1 LVAALSSIDAINSA
15 TSREQDILS
24 AAAQLFAAQ
33 GYPGSSMS
41 QLAAACGLS
50 KPALYHYVPDKAELL
65 ARICETHVEKL
76 AALVREVQAQK
87 LAPEAQLRAL
97 VQRFLAVYT
106 AARHEHRVLTEDL
119 KFLPEARQQ
128 RIRDLEREVVTGFAD
143 ALAALRP
150 ELAPAGL
157 SKPVTMLLFGMINW
171 TYTWHR
177 PEGPLGDAHL
187 AELVTALLLGGL
199 PGLALPATRTAA

>member
-1 LVAALSSIDAINSA
+1 MNASSP
-15 TSREQDILS
+15 REQDILA

-50 KPALYHYVPDKAELL
+50 KPALYHYVHDKAELL

-76 AALVREVQAQK
+76 AALVREVRAQG
-87 LAPEAQLRAL
+87 LAPEPQLHEL
-97 VQRFLAVYT
+97 VRRFLAVYA

-128 RIRDLEREVVTGFAD
+128 RIRELEREVVAGFAE

-150 ELAPAGL
+150 QLATAGL
-157 SKPVTMLLFGMINW
+157 AKPVTMLLFGMINW

-177 PEGPLGDAHL
+177 PEGALGDAQL
-187 AELVTALLLGGL
+187 AQLVTSLLLGGL
-199 PGLALPATRTAA
+199 PAVEASA

>member
-1 LVAALSSIDAINSA
+1 MSDNSR
-15 TSREQDILS
+15 TPREQDILA
-24 AAAQLFAAQ
+24 AAAQLFASQ

-65 ARICETHVEKL
+65 ARICETHVDKL
-76 AALVREVQAQK
+76 AALVREVLAQN
-87 LAPEAQLRAL
+87 LAPEPQLREL
-97 VQRFLAVYT
+97 VRRFLAVYT

-128 RIRDLEREVVTGFAD
+128 RIRELEREVVAGFAE
-143 ALAALRP
+143 ALTALRP
-150 ELAPAGL
+150 QLAPGGL
-157 SKPVTMLLFGMINW
+157 AKPITMLLFGMINW

-177 PEGPLGDAHL
+177 PEGALSDAQL
-187 AELVTALLLGGL
+187 AEVVSALLLGGL
-199 PGLALPATRTAA
+199 PAVSPELIA

>member
-1 LVAALSSIDAINSA
+1 MSDK
-15 TSREQDILS
+15 TDRPPREQDILA

-65 ARICETHVEKL
+65 ARICETHVAKL
-76 AALVREVQAQK
+76 AQLVREVRAQG

-119 KFLPEARQQ
+119 KFLPEPRQE
-128 RIRDLEREVVTGFAD
+128 RIRGLEREVVAGFAE

-157 SKPVTMLLFGMINW
+157 AKPITMLLFGMINW

-177 PEGPLGDAHL
+177 PEGPLRDAQL
-187 AELVTALLLGGL
+187 ADVVTALLLGGL
-199 PGLALPATRTAA
+199 PAISQEALA

>member
-1 LVAALSSIDAINSA
+1 MSDKPDRPP
-15 TSREQDILS
+15 REQDILS
-24 AAAQLFAAQ
+24 VAAQLFAAQ

-76 AALVREVQAQK
+76 AALVREVQQQS
-87 LAPEAQLRAL
+87 LEPEQQLRAL

-119 KFLPEARQQ
+119 KFLPEPRQQ
-128 RIRDLEREVVTGFAD
+128 RIRALEREVVAGFSA
-143 ALAALRP
+143 ALSQLRPQLAAAQ
-150 ELAPAGL
+150 LA
-157 SKPVTMLLFGMINW
+157 KPVTMLLFGMINW

-177 PEGPLGDAHL
+177 PEGLLGDAQL
-187 AELVTALLLGGL
+187 AEIVTALLLGGL
-199 PGLALPATRTAA
+199 PAVSTEITA